1 MANEKNISLDNLKT
15 FKKKADATYAKKT
28 DIAAVNN
35 GKLTI
40 QKNGSTVATFTANQ
54 SGNATANITVP
65 TKLAEL
71 SERTFGNLTSR
82 GEEYLEWGGPSQRG
96 IVSPIGMA
104 LSDEHSANRVALI
117 NPKALLFEYSSDG
130 GATWTQYPYGAEDNA
145 KRKFC
150 TTSLALPIGR
160 PNSSTNLIANKS
172 KTRITITAQDGT
184 TGYVYTSLK
193 KMLLQVGTPT
203 TLSMLIERR
212 KGTDYKNNGAWES
225 IGTYDVSGWT
235 GWNDIPV
242 NFALGGSS
250 GQTTNYWQ
258 MRLTITCKTVDAS
271 FPKVGEVDALRLF
284 GDNCWTPASTLGETG
299 HLYSYNMAGHATFP
313 GNVYASGFYANGT
326 ISTTNGSVSG
336 LSFIEGGK
344 KLSERYLGIRA
355 KAADSS
361 KLDGHSSSYYL
372 DTNTEQAITGK
383 KLFETDLN
391 FGKYVSAYRAVG
403 DAPANLHLMNSSQTT
418 AGFFDTVIFAGA
430 GDWLYL
436 GHLKPTFSIK
446 ASFKGNGEES
456 DAYSASLGYT
466 RGWLD
471 YLTDW
476 DYQNGWLVRP
486 TKVSATTPAII
497 QIKFTTMLYT
507 DVLRL
512 IITGHNLNDSSG
524 NYSGFL
530 DDYTIEV
537 CTDYTKDTWTT
548 VVNRT
553 NANDSIG
560 KGLIYAMQT
569 GSYTTCY
576 GIRLKITKCHVS
588 GKGFAYI
595 KITSMQL
602 RDYRPGIKF
611 PDCLGAISQGG
622 GKVWGELYT
631 KSNLVTHNVLPYKT
645 NESYIGNANSQYWSV
660 YSHDFYE
667 NGTALSDKYL
677 AKGYLERL
685 SPKLFRHTIK
695 IEGYSEQTTGT
706 PLVCMLQVDSSLS
719 RAVDSFVGL
728 ATVLGSIDKETGEP
742 GIQTSCMV
750 SGGIAVG
757 AGNLD
762 YILPLIRLETDG
774 TINHTVFVSLINEYP
789 DLNEDVDSRFGYLSY
804 YSTVTYTDSVTP
816 VS

>member
-1 MANEKNISLDNLKT
+1 MANEKSITLDNLKT

-65 TKLAEL
+65 TKLTDL
-71 SERTFGNLTSR
+71 SDRTFSNISSR

-96 IVSPIGMA
+96 VVSPIGMA
-104 LSDEHSANRVALI
+104 LSDEHSANRLALI

-130 GATWTQYPYGAEDNA
+130 GATWTQYPYGTEDNT

-184 TGYVYTSLK
+184 TVGGYVYTSLK
-193 KMLLQVGTPT
+193 KMLLQVATPNI
-203 TLSMLIERR
+203 LSILIERR

-225 IGTYDVSGWT
+225 IGTYDVAGWT
-235 GWNDIPV
+235 GWNDIPLS
-242 NFALGGSS
+242 FALGGSDS
-250 GQTTNYWQ
+250 QTTNYWQ
-258 MRLTITCKTVDAS
+258 MRLTITCTTVDAS

-284 GDNCWTPASTLGETG
+284 GDNCWVQASDLGGTG
-299 HLYSYNMAGHATFP
+299 HLYSYNMDGHATFP
-313 GNVYASGFYANGT
+313 NNVYAHGFYATGT

-344 KLSERYLGIRA
+344 KLSEKYLGISA
-355 KAADSS
+355 KAADSL

-372 DTNTEQAITGK
+372 NTNTEQTITGK
-383 KLFETDLN
+383 KFFETDLN

-456 DAYSASLGYT
+456 DTYSANLGYT

-486 TKVSATTPAII
+486 TKVSSTTPAII
-497 QIKFTTMLYT
+497 QIKFTNMLYT

-512 IITGHNLNDSSG
+512 ILTGHNLNDRSG

-537 CTDYTKDTWTT
+537 CTDYAKDTWTT

-553 NANDSIG
+553 NASDNIG

-576 GIRLKITKCHVS
+576 GIRLKITKCHVN
-588 GKGFAYI
+588 GNGYAYI

-602 RDYRPGIKF
+602 RDYRPGFKF
-611 PDCLGAISQGG
+611 PDCLGVVSQNGG
-622 GKVWGELYT
+622 DVWGALNTNNNLRTHAVFPEETNYYSLGSPT
-631 KSNLVTHNVLPYKT
+631 K
-645 NESYIGNANSQYWSV
+645 QY
-660 YSHDFYE
+660 YSAYAGSFYE

-677 AKGYLERL
+677 VKGYLERL
-685 SPKLFRHTIK
+685 SPKLYRHTIK
-695 IEGYSEQTTGT
+695 IEGYSERTTGIE
-706 PLVCMLQVDSSLS
+706 LVCMLQVDSSLS
-719 RAVDSFVGL
+719 RAVNSFVDL

-742 GIQTSCMV
+742 IPSLCMV
-750 SGGIAVG
+750 NGGVVAG
-757 AGNLD
+757 AGDTNN
-762 YILPLIRLETDG
+762 IIPLIRLETDG
-774 TINHTVFVSLINEYP
+774 TVNGTIFFGLINEYP
-789 DLNEDVDSRFGYLSY
+789 DLTDANISKLTE

>member
-1 MANEKNISLDNLKT
+1 MANEKSITLNNLKT
-15 FKKKADATYAKKT
+15 FKAKADDTYAKKT
-28 DIAAVNN
+28 DITASGLYVGKASEKSNSATTN
-35 GKLTI
+35 GNTYLKLFDNDI
-40 QKNGSTVATFTANQ
+40 K
-54 SGNATANITVP
+54 
-65 TKLAEL
+65 
-71 SERTFGNLTSR
+71 R
-82 GEEYLEWGGPSQRG
+82 SQ
-96 IVSPIGMA
+96 
-104 LSDEHSANRVALI
+104 HLI
-117 NPKALLFEYSSDG
+117 NGG
-130 GATWTQYPYGAEDNA
+130 GATTVTSNA
-145 KRKFC
+145 SGTIEIATPIKTLD
-150 TTSLALPIGR
+150 TTSGSGLGNGR
-160 PNSSTNLIANKS
+160 SENIA
-172 KTRITITAQDGT
+172 
-184 TGYVYTSLK
+184 
-193 KMLLQVGTPT
+193 
-203 TLSMLIERR
+203 
-212 KGTDYKNNGAWES
+212 
-225 IGTYDVSGWT
+225 
-235 GWNDIPV
+235 
-242 NFALGGSS
+242 GS
-250 GQTTNYWQ
+250 
-258 MRLTITCKTVDAS
+258 
-271 FPKVGEVDALRLF
+271 
-284 GDNCWTPASTLGETG
+284 
-299 HLYSYNMAGHATFP
+299 
-313 GNVYASGFYANGT
+313 GT
-326 ISTTNGSVSG
+326 IYLHKVAKTGSYTDLVNKPTIPTNVVTIDTEQRIS
-336 LSFIEGGK
+336 GK
-344 KLSERYLGIRA
+344 KY
-355 KAADSS
+355 
-361 KLDGHSSSYYL
+361 
-372 DTNTEQAITGK
+372 
-383 KLFETDLN
+383 FENDVN

-456 DAYSASLGYT
+456 DTYSASLGYT

-553 NANDSIG
+553 NASDSIG

-576 GIRLKITKCHVS
+576 GIRLKITKCHVN
-588 GKGFAYI
+588 GNGFAYI

-602 RDYRPGIKF
+602 RDYRPGFKF
-611 PDCLGAISQGG
+611 PDCLGVVSQNGG
-622 GKVWGELYT
+622 DVWGALNTNNNLRTHAVFPEATNYYSIGSPTQQYYGAYANSFYENGTALSNKYLAKGTSSTNVSQDVWGELHT
-631 KSNLVTHNVLPYKT
+631 KNKLVTHHVYPETAN
-645 NESYIGNANSQYWSV
+645 SYILGSPNQPYAEIHGNNI
-660 YSHDFYE
+660 YE
-667 NGTALSDKYL
+667 GGTALSDKYL
-677 AKGYLERL
+677 AKGYLERI

-695 IEGYSEQTTGT
+695 IEGYSERTTGT

-719 RAVDSFVGL
+719 RAVNSFVDL

-742 GIQTSCMV
+742 GVQSSCKV
-750 SGGIAVG
+750 SGGIVVG
-757 AGNLD
+757 GGNID

-774 TINHTVFVSLINEYP
+774 TVNHTVFVSLINEYP
-789 DLNEDVDSRFGYLSY
+789 DLSEDVDSRFGHLSD

>member
-1 MANEKNISLDNLKT
+1 MANEKSITLDNLKT

-28 DIAAVNN
+28 DIVAANN

-40 QKNGSTVATFTANQ
+40 QKNGLTVATFTANQ

-65 TKLAEL
+65 TKLNEL

-104 LSDEHSANRVALI
+104 LSAEHSANRLALI

-130 GATWTQYPYGAEDNA
+130 GATWTQYPYGAEDNT

-150 TTSLALPIGR
+150 TTELALPIGR

-193 KMLLQVGTPT
+193 KMLLQVSTPT

-250 GQTTNYWQ
+250 GQTANYWQ
-258 MRLTITCKTVDAS
+258 MRLTITCKTVDSS
-271 FPKVGEVDALRLF
+271 FPKVGEVQALRLF
-284 GDNCWTPASTLGETG
+284 GDNCWTPASTLGATG
-299 HLYSYNMAGHATFP
+299 HLYSYNMSGHATFP

-344 KLSERYLGIRA
+344 KLSERYLGINA

-372 DTNTEQAITGK
+372 NTNTEQYITGK
-383 KLFETDLN
+383 KYFETDLN
-391 FGKYVSAYRAVG
+391 FGKYVSPIRNVS
-403 DAPANLHLMNSSQTT
+403 DAPANLHLMNSAQTT
-418 AGFFDTVIFAGA
+418 GVFFDTVILAGA

-456 DAYSASLGYT
+456 DTYSASLGYT

-497 QIKFTTMLYT
+497 QIKFTQMLYT

-512 IITGHNLNDSSG
+512 ILTGHNLNDSSG

-548 VVNRT
+548 VVKRT
-553 NANDSIG
+553 NASDNIG

-576 GIRLKITKCHVS
+576 GIRLKITKCHVN
-588 GKGFAYI
+588 GNGFAYI

-602 RDYRPGIKF
+602 RDYRPGFKF
-611 PDCLGAISQGG
+611 PDCLGVVSQNGG
-622 GKVWGELYT
+622 DVWGALNT
-631 KSNLVTHNVLPYKT
+631 NNNLRTHAVFPEST
-645 NESYIGNANSQYWSV
+645 NYYSLGSPTQQYYGAYAGS
-660 YSHDFYE
+660 FYE

-677 AKGYLERL
+677 AKGYLERI

-695 IEGYSEQTTGT
+695 IEGYSERTTGT

-719 RAVDSFVGL
+719 RAVGSFVDL

-742 GIQTSCMV
+742 GIQSSCKV
-750 SGGIAVG
+750 SGGIVVG
-757 AGNLD
+757 SGDLD

-774 TINHTVFVSLINEYP
+774 TENHTVFVSLINEYP
-789 DLNEDVDSRFGYLSY
+789 DLSEDVDSRFGHLSD